1 MYAGRYILDEPL
13 QAHVMTKFQ
22 NVQNVQNLQW
32 IKDRSNVLT
41 RVFFYM

>member
-22 NVQNVQNLQW
+22 NVQNLQW
-32 IKDRSNVLT
+32 IKDRSNVLA